1 MDFAWSEGEQTF
13 RSEVRAF
20 LHEHWDA
27 HALPDSEEDDDAL
40 WETIR
45 AFRRRL
51 ADDGWLTMAWPAEY
65 GGRGASFMQQM
76 IFKEECVIQRAPVS
90 GGAEDVLAPALMI
103 HGSEELRRRFLPPIA
118 RAEMTLAQGYSE
130 PSAGSDLASL
140 TTRAVRDGDEYVING
155 QKIWSSGAH
164 RSDWMHVLV
173 RTDGDA
179 PKHRGISYLLM
190 DLSSPGILIRPIPV
204 MHGRGA
210 FNEVFFEDVRVPAS
224 QRIGEENRGWYIAMT
239 ALDFERSGV
248 HLVIGV
254 QRAFEDLRDYA
265 TEPDSDGSGRYLA
278 KRQTTRLTLADT
290 RIELEVARL
299 LSYRITSMQSHSLVP
314 NYEASAAKTFGTE
327 LIQRHA
333 CRAINLLGQRGM
345 LRRGSPHAVLDGT
358 FASGYMSMIGQTIA
372 GGTSEIQRNVIA
384 TRGLGLPRG
393 S

>member
-1 MDFAWSEGEQTF
+1 
-13 RSEVRAF
+13 
-20 LHEHWDA
+20 
-27 HALPDSEEDDDAL
+27 
-40 WETIR
+40 
-45 AFRRRL
+45 
-51 ADDGWLTMAWPAEY
+51 
-65 GGRGASFMQQM
+65 MQQM